1 MLQWKFPLLPLP
13 SVEASNLLPSVEAFN
28 LVPSVQAS
36 ICFPFIM
43 EDRRMTH
50 KFGEVRGSAWKPVE
64 RVLARHSSWDE
75 TDVSGSKWKHME
87 ARGSERSSFE
97 ASAQVLLEASTGS
110 IRGGFH
116 SDRKW
121 KLSTASMEVSAA
133 STEAPIAQGS
143 GLRCRWKLPRKRCKL
158 LEASMEAKT
167 SSNGSSG
174 SLK

>member
-1 MLQWKFPLLPLP
+1 MEEHVYVHRNAYKPVLEANTAHWRLPVLQWKFPLLPLP

-75 TDVSGSKWKHME
+75 SDVSGSKWNHME
-87 ARGSERSSFE
+87 ARGSERS
-97 ASAQVLLEASTGS
+97 
-110 IRGGFH
+110 
-116 SDRKW
+116 
-121 KLSTASMEVSAA
+121 
-133 STEAPIAQGS
+133 P
-143 GLRCRWKLPRKRCKL
+143 WKLPRKC
-158 LEASMEAKT
+158 
-167 SSNGSSG
+167 
-174 SLK
+174 